1 MQINSFYLKY
11 KSTHNQHYWKI
22 CVKWE
27 KFFIFRIKHRGSGT
41 NPMCTL
47 CAHIKVEGLSKHFP
61 SPIGR
66 MIYVRGHYCYTIAM
80 ANGYETA
87 FMCHA
92 SSKPYYSKT
101 SLFACIV
108 IPPCS
113 TFLKFWTFVWSEQA
127 VPWNCQKYC
136 ILLVQFEMLCSYYV
150 KFRTFSLTPIFR
162 RVKFSKLRNWK
173 SHTSLEGSEV
183 I

>member
-1 MQINSFYLKY
+1 MKIHHTKFVKLILIWPEKLSWRNFLTK
-11 KSTHNQHYWKI
+11 TNTTEKI

-27 KFFIFRIKHRGSGT
+27 KFFISRIMRRGSGT

-47 CAHIKVEGLSKHFP
+47 CFAHIKVEGLSKHFP

-66 MIYVRGHYCYTIAM
+66 MIYVRGHYCYTIAL

-92 SSKPYYSKT
+92 SSKPYSKT

-108 IPPCS
+108 ILLCFRCS
-113 TFLKFWTFVWSEQA
+113 EILNLFMENHAKVWRS
-127 VPWNCQKYC
+127 V
-136 ILLVQFEMLCSYYV
+136 S
-150 KFRTFSLTPIFR
+150 
-162 RVKFSKLRNWK
+162 
-173 SHTSLEGSEV
+173 
-183 I
+183 